1 MTPKGL
7 TLTAA
12 MVAVATMG
20 VVACADG
27 PESDEG
33 FAPSAAPSGYTAPVD
48 PATSTSPPEPGL
60 PDAPPEIP
68 PEGVN
73 SPSEQIDP
81 EERPPGAPP
90 SLPDRSPD

>member
-1 MTPKGL
+1 MTLRNLSLLAGMAALATAGL
-7 TLTAA
+7 S
-12 MVAVATMG
+12 
-20 VVACADG
+20 ACMETVEPDT
-27 PESDEG
+27 S

-48 PATSTSPPEPGL
+48 PATSTSPL

-81 EERPPGAPP
+81 SNPNAPPPGSPP
-90 SLPDRSPD
+90 PVLPPHE